1 MEKYIERLPSWAQGP
16 AEILAAAAE
25 GYGSHRASRMA
36 AAISYR
42 TVFALA
48 PLLIIAVAVLGS
60 FLGSQEEAQQE
71 ILDGIEG
78 VVGPEVAGIVE
89 GILTS
94 ALDSTGTAYLIG
106 GVLLLWTA
114 SSLFLEM
121 QRDLNDIFEVPHE
134 EVAGV
139 VAMVRSRGIGFL
151 WVLGLGFLLV
161 ATWMINAL
169 WGFVS
174 NLLPG
179 SLEVIDDLVSVI
191 TPLASLILLPLVFA
205 LIFKTMTVAA
215 IPWRPAWVG
224 GAFTAIVFLLAA
236 YGVGFYFE
244 MAGATTALGFAGSF
258 VVILFLAYFLSMVF
272 LYGAEV
278 TKAYSDL
285 LAAREAPAL
294 SRPLYTDPQVV
305 VAEPPAGIPQAA
317 FLAFVVGL
325 IAGWRRSRR

>member
-1 MEKYIERLPSWAQGP
+1 
-16 AEILAAAAE
+16 
-25 GYGSHRASRMA
+25 MA

-60 FLGSQEEAQQE
+60 FLGSQVEAQQQ
-71 ILDGIEG
+71 IHDGIAS
-78 VVGPEVAGIVE
+78 VAGEEIADMID

-94 ALDSTGTAYLIG
+94 ALSSSGTAYLIG

-134 EVAGV
+134 EVGGIV
-139 VAMVRSRGIGFL
+139 GMVRLRGIGFL

-161 ATWMINAL
+161 ATWMVNAL

-174 NLLPG
+174 GLFPGNL
-179 SLEVIDDLVSVI
+179 EAVDDLITVL
-191 TPLASLILLPLVFA
+191 TPLASLILLPIVFA
-205 LIFKTMTVAA
+205 LIFKTMTAKK
-215 IPWRPAWVG
+215 IPWRAAWVG
-224 GAFTAIVFLLAA
+224 GAFTSVVFLGAA
-236 YGVGFYFE
+236 YGVGVYFDI
-244 MAGATTALGFAGSF
+244 AGPTTALGFAGSF

-278 TKAYSDL
+278 TKAYTDKME
-285 LAAREAPAL
+285 AEAAPAVT
-294 SRPLYTDPQVV
+294 RPMYDDPRVV
-305 VAEPPAGIPQAA
+305 VTEPPSGIPTAA
-317 FLAFVVGL
+317 FMAFVVGL